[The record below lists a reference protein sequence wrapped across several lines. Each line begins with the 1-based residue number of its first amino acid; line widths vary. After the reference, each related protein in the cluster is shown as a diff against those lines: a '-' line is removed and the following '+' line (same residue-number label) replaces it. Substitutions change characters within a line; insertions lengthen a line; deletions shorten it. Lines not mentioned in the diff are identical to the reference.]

1 MDMTGE
7 RLIAAPRE
15 AVWTALNDPEV
26 LKACIPGCESIEQVS
41 PTELKALAAV
51 KLGPI
56 SARFTGKMDLS
67 DVDPPNSYT
76 ISGEG
81 QGGVAGFAKGSARVR
96 LADEAGG
103 TRLFYVVNSQ
113 IGGKMAQLG
122 ARLIDSTAK
131 SYAETFFTRFSERV
145 APTPAIPAAGAVLV
159 ESVAVRQT
167 EPLRQPEPVRHTEPL
182 QAEPLQAEPLQAEPL
197 QNAVVHDHAHDHAH
211 DHHLHDHG
219 AEPEYDHSNPV
230 IAGLPLGIWIPLI
243 IAIVMVIIVMVKFV

>member
-15 AVWTALNDPEV
+15 AVWTALNDPEI
-26 LKACIPGCESIEQVS
+26 LRACIPGCESIEKLS
-41 PTELKALAAV
+41 PTEMKALAAV

-56 SARFTGKMDLS
+56 SARFTGKVDLS

-81 QGGVAGFAKGSARVR
+81 QGGVAGFAKGNAKVR

-131 SYAETFFTRFSERV
+131 SYAETFFTRFSELV
-145 APTPAIPAAGAVLV
+145 APAPVAATPAAEPVVV
-159 ESVAVRQT
+159 EKIAVRQA
-167 EPLRQPEPVRHTEPL
+167 EPRQAAPR
-182 QAEPLQAEPLQAEPL
+182 QAEPDRHV
-197 QNAVVHDHAHDHAH
+197 VVHDHAHAHA
-211 DHHLHDHG
+211 
-219 AEPEYDHSNPV
+219 EESEYDHSNPV

-243 IAIVMVIIVMVKFV
+243 IAIVMVIIVMVKFA